1 MEYLSNTL
9 DLYEVVAG
17 PIGPRS
23 HVGLDA
29 RIGGKEFEDL
39 PDLQLLEFLRGL
51 YNRQWAL
58 EALAIEYARSD
69 GVVHSFNPPR
79 LN

>member
-29 RIGGKEFEDL
+29 RIGGKKFEDF
-39 PDLQLLEFLRGL
+39 PNLQLLEFLRGL
-51 YNRQWAL
+51 YNRQRAL
-58 EALAIEYARSD
+58 EALAIEYARSG